1 MPHTP
6 LTSKPPN
13 LIFGIADQPPWFI
26 CVVMGLQHIFVLS
39 IGFVFPVILVQE
51 IGGSPEQG
59 QYLICMAMLAIGIGT
74 ILQAINR
81 GPVGSGYL
89 APHLNGPAFVS
100 ATLMAGR
107 AGGLPLIFGMT
118 MVGGLFEAAFSR
130 LVRRLRVLFPAEVTG
145 TVVLLVGI
153 EVIPLAVPRFFG
165 QDYLHPLPELPSL
178 LVALVTLSVMIGF
191 SVWSK
196 GNLRLYSV
204 IIGMV
209 AGYSLSYALGILRNA
224 DLYRI
229 IQAPLFAVPEIGK
242 YGWTFRLDLLVPF
255 LVATLS
261 SALKTMGDLTT
272 CQKINDQNWKRPE
285 LKSIGNGILAC
296 AAGNLCCGF
305 LGGMGQSTS
314 SSNIG
319 LSIATGATSRR
330 IAYVTGAMLLVLAVM
345 PKLAA
350 VFVIMP
356 TPIMG
361 AILVYVVAFMI
372 MAGIS
377 IMTSRMIDA
386 RKTFVIGISIILGLG
401 VDLTPKVY
409 QAAPAWLLP
418 LFSTSLATG
427 TISAIVLNAIFRLGL
442 TLKASLEV
450 EPGVQAYKQVADFM
464 HKQGSAWGAIKDVIR
479 EATFAICKI
488 IEALS
493 LQPKP
498 PGKVNLEVSFD
509 EFNLE
514 VDIHYQGDPVD
525 GSQFCLSPKEIAA
538 HLEAN
543 LAMARYLSVKHAH
556 CCTTHQTGDNINLKL
571 HFEH

>member
-1 MPHTP
+1 
-6 LTSKPPN
+6 
-13 LIFGIADQPPWFI
+13 
-26 CVVMGLQHIFVLS
+26 MGLQHIFVLS
-39 IGFVFPVILVQE
+39 IGFVFPVLIVQE

-59 QYLICMAMLAIGIGT
+59 QYLICMAMLAIGLGT
-74 ILQAINR
+74 ILQGIKP

-118 MVGGLFEAAFSR
+118 MVAGLFEAALSR
-130 LVRRLRVLFPAEVTG
+130 LVRRLRVLFPPEVTG

-165 QDYLHPLPELPSL
+165 QDYLHPLPELSSL
-178 LVALVTLSVMIGF
+178 LVALVTLAVMIGLN
-191 SVWSK
+191 VWSK

-209 AGYSLSYALGILRNA
+209 AGYSLSYAVGILRNA

-229 IQAPLFAVPEIGK
+229 IQAPLFSVPEIGK
-242 YGWTFRLDLLVPF
+242 YGWKFRLDLLVPF

-296 AAGNLCCGF
+296 AAGNFCCGF

-330 IAYVTGAMLLVLAVM
+330 IAYITGAMLLVLAVM

-361 AILVYVVAFMI
+361 AILVYVVTFML

-377 IMTSRMIDA
+377 IITSRMIDA
-386 RKTFVIGISIILGLG
+386 RKTFIVGISIILGLG
-401 VDLTPKVY
+401 VDFAPKVY

-442 TLKASLEV
+442 TQRASLEV
-450 EPGVQAYKQVADFM
+450 EPGVQAYRQVADFM
-464 HKQGSAWGAIKDVIR
+464 HKQGATWGAIKEVIR
-479 EATFAICKI
+479 EATFAICKV
-488 IEALS
+488 IEAIS
-493 LQPKP
+493 LQKKP

-509 EFNLE
+509 EFHLE
-514 VDIHYQGDPVD
+514 VDLHYQGDPVD
-525 GSQFCLSPKEIAA
+525 GSQFCLTPKEIAA

-543 LAMARYLSVKHAH
+543 LAMARYLSRKHAH
-556 CCTTHQTGDNINLKL
+556 RCTTHQTGDNITLKL